1 MPDQSDIRDV
11 IIIGSGP
18 AGLTA
23 AIYTARA
30 DLSPLL
36 IEGEPSS
43 TSDQPG
49 GQLMLTTDVENFPG
63 FPEGV
68 QGPELM
74 DLMRRQAERFGTELV
89 SEEVT
94 RVRLEPRAHEVWVGE
109 HRREASTV
117 IVSTGATARYL
128 GIPGEEDLKG
138 RGVSAC
144 ATCDGFFFRQ
154 KDVFVVG
161 GGDSAMEEATYLAGI
176 CRSVIVVHRR
186 LEFRASPYMVDRA
199 REREN
204 IRFELEQIPVRLE
217 ASGDGTFRAAV
228 LRNVSTGEERTVEAD
243 GFFVAVGH
251 TPNTEVFR
259 GQLEL
264 DETGYIVTAPGS
276 TATSVEGVFAAGDV
290 QDRIYRQA
298 VTAAGTGCMS
308 ALEAQRY
315 LETL

>member
-1 MPDQSDIRDV
+1 MKHQV
-11 IIIGSGP
+11 IIVGSGP

-23 AIYTARA
+23 AIYASRA
-30 DLSPLL
+30 NLSPVLF
-36 IEGEPSS
+36 EGL
-43 TSDQPG
+43 QPG
-49 GQLMLTTDVENFPG
+49 GQLMITTDVENFPG

-74 DLMRRQAERFGTELV
+74 DLMRKQAERFGTQLV
-89 SEEVT
+89 SEEIT
-94 RVRLEPRAHEVWVGE
+94 KVRLEPRAHQVWAGE
-109 HRREASTV
+109 QMHEASSV
-117 IVSTGATARYL
+117 IISTGATARYL

-204 IRFELEQIPVRLE
+204 IRFELNQIPVRLE
-217 ASGDGTFRAAV
+217 ARDDGTFRAAV
-228 LRNVSTGEERTVEAD
+228 LRDVATGEERRVEAD

-251 TPNTEVFR
+251 SPNTEVFG

-264 DETGYIVTAPGS
+264 DETGYIVTKPGT

-290 QDRIYRQA
+290 QDNVYRQA

>member
-1 MPDQSDIRDV
+1 MKHQV

-23 AIYTARA
+23 AIYASRA
-30 DLSPLL
+30 NLSPVLF
-36 IEGEPSS
+36 EGL
-43 TSDQPG
+43 QPG
-49 GQLMLTTDVENFPG
+49 GQLMITTDVENFPG

-74 DLMRRQAERFGTELV
+74 DLMRKQAARFGTELV

-94 RVRLEPRAHEVWVGE
+94 KVRLEPRAHEVWVGDTR
-109 HRREASTV
+109 HEARAV
-117 IVSTGATARYL
+117 IISTGATARYL

-161 GGDSAMEEATYLAGI
+161 GGDSAMEEASYLAGI

-199 REREN
+199 RERGN

-217 ASGDGTFRAAV
+217 AAEDGTFRAAV
-228 LRNVSTGEERTVEAD
+228 LRNVSTGEERTLEAN

-251 TPNTEVFR
+251 TPNTDVFD

-264 DETGYIVTAPGS
+264 DETGYIVTRPGS

-290 QDRIYRQA
+290 QDRVYRQA

-308 ALEAQRY
+308 ALEVQRY
-315 LETL
+315 LEAL

>member
-1 MPDQSDIRDV
+1 MNHKV

-23 AIYTARA
+23 AIYSSRA
-30 DLSPLL
+30 NLSPVLF
-36 IEGEPSS
+36 EGL
-43 TSDQPG
+43 QPG
-49 GQLMLTTDVENFPG
+49 GQLMITTDVENFPG

-68 QGPELM
+68 QGPDLM
-74 DLMRRQAERFGTELV
+74 DLMRRQAERFGTDLV

-94 RVRLEPRAHEVWVGE
+94 KVRLTPRAHEVWVGDQK
-109 HRREASTV
+109 HEAPAV
-117 IVSTGATARYL
+117 IISTGATARYL

-161 GGDSAMEEATYLAGI
+161 GGDSAMEEASYLAGI
-176 CRSVIVVHRR
+176 CKTVTVVHRR

-204 IRFELEQIPVRLE
+204 VRFELEQVPVRLE
-217 ASGDGTFRAAV
+217 ASEDGTFRAAV
-228 LRNVSTGEERTVEAD
+228 LKNVSTGEERAVEAD

-251 TPNTEVFR
+251 TPNTAVFE

-264 DETGYIVTAPGS
+264 DDTGYIVTPPGS

-290 QDRIYRQA
+290 QDRVYRQA

-308 ALEAQRY
+308 ALETQRY

>member
-1 MPDQSDIRDV
+1 MTMKHQV

-23 AIYTARA
+23 AIYTSRA
-30 DLSPLL
+30 NLSPVLF
-36 IEGEPSS
+36 EGL
-43 TSDQPG
+43 QPG
-49 GQLMLTTDVENFPG
+49 GQLMITTDVENFPG

-74 DLMRRQAERFGTELV
+74 DLMRKQAGRFGTQLV
-89 SEEVT
+89 SEEITKV
-94 RVRLEPRAHEVWVGE
+94 VFGKGNHQVWAGDQMHE
-109 HRREASTV
+109 APAA
-117 IVSTGATARYL
+117 IISTGATARYL

-204 IRFELEQIPVRLE
+204 IRFELDQIPVRLE
-217 ASGDGTFRAAV
+217 ASEDGTFRAAV

-251 TPNTEVFR
+251 TPNTEVFA

-264 DETGYIVTAPGS
+264 DETGYIVTRPGS

-290 QDRIYRQA
+290 QDRVYRQA
-298 VTAAGTGCMS
+298 VTAAGTGCMA